1 MSQVDDWSDGY
12 TSDYLRDL
20 NTYGPASAN
29 APRSS
34 VVSHQVRYRAPDTS
48 DIPLAP
54 GQNPEDSV
62 YSNASG
68 ARMGQLKP
76 RSGYNPPAGGGYT
89 AQTFPH
95 ESGGRRYARSKKQSR
110 SRGSA
115 PANGV
120 KTRSAPLSGSD
131 VTADVLRSV
140 KADGNTSFANWRQS
154 LVNQGWSQAEAD
166 AVRYDPSTGKFMSN
180 ASGQAATDHYMRE
193 QADKDAGIMADNPE
207 VEGKVSGQTPAKT
220 EESTQPAPAK
230 TEESTQPAPA
240 KTDTQTPAPADDHEQ
255 EAKAAVDEFLKQ
267 HPEDGKER
275 LKSIY
280 AAVDSQNIKDDAAYN
295 LAVIAEIQKAQTPAK
310 TDTQTS
316 APVPGRSFVTTENT
330 GDNHVP
336 NFGVQPAPADDHEQ
350 EAKAAVDEFLKQH
363 PEDGKERLKSIY
375 AAVDSQNI
383 KDDAAYN
390 LAVIAEIQKAQTPAA
405 SGDNTAVDNLL
416 NNPGNTEAV
425 DLGKAVSSERQ
436 AQTESGVNDY
446 QDQLREGINWL
457 RMFHAPDDPAGVR
470 AEAAI
475 TAIGNMLRSSDPERY
490 KRAVEELEKQKSY
503 VINANNEEM
512 ANDITE
518 GSKVFGDPEK
528 LGLRAAAARQGLRA
542 DRQHRLNENYYTD
555 VFGSKL
561 FHDAMDGNIVTPDSI
576 RAAEY
581 VRQLR
586 AANAAKAQAA
596 AEAAEQRADN
606 PEGWL

>member
-1 MSQVDDWSDGY
+1 MSQVDDWADGY

-20 NTYGPASAN
+20 NTRGPASAN

-68 ARMGQLKP
+68 ARMGQLKS

-95 ESGGRRYARSKKQSR
+95 ETAGRRYARPKKQSR

-120 KTRSAPLSGSD
+120 KTRSAPLSGTD

-140 KADGNTSFANWRQS
+140 KAAGNTSFANWRQS
-154 LVNQGWSQAEAD
+154 LVNQGWSQAEAA

-193 QADKDAGIMADNPE
+193 QADKDAGIMADNPG
-207 VEGKVSGQTPAKT
+207 VEGKVSGQTPAGQTPAGQTPAKT

-230 TEESTQPAPA
+230 TEGGAQPAPA
-240 KTDTQTPAPADDHEQ
+240 KTEGGAQPAPADDHEQ

-267 HPEDGKER
+267 HPADGKER

-295 LAVIAEIQKAQTPAK
+295 LAVMAEIQKAQT
-310 TDTQTS
+310 S
-316 APVPGRSFVTTENT
+316 
-330 GDNHVP
+330 
-336 NFGVQPAPADDHEQ
+336 
-350 EAKAAVDEFLKQH
+350 
-363 PEDGKERLKSIY
+363 
-375 AAVDSQNI
+375 
-383 KDDAAYN
+383 
-390 LAVIAEIQKAQTPAA
+390 AA
-405 SGDNTAVDNLL
+405 SGDDIAVDNLL

-425 DLGKAVSSERQ
+425 
-436 AQTESGVNDY
+436 N
-446 QDQLREGINWL
+446 
-457 RMFHAPDDPAGVR
+457 
-470 AEAAI
+470 
-475 TAIGNMLRSSDPERY
+475 
-490 KRAVEELEKQKSY
+490 EK
-503 VINANNEEM
+503 M

-561 FHDAMDGNIVTPDSI
+561 FHDAMDGNIVIPDSI

>member
-1 MSQVDDWSDGY
+1 MSQNDWSDGY
-12 TSDYLRDL
+12 AESARDVNL
-20 NTYGPASAN
+20 NGPASAN
-29 APRSS
+29 VPRSG
-34 VVSHQVRYRAPDTS
+34 VVSHRVQYRAPDTS
-48 DIPLAP
+48 DIMLAP

-89 AQTFPH
+89 AETFPS
-95 ESGGRRYARSKKQSR
+95 SGGSGRRYARPKGTQSR

-131 VTADVLRSV
+131 VTAAVMKAV

-154 LVNQGWSQAEAD
+154 LVNQGWDGDPS
-166 AVRYDPSTGKFMSN
+166 RIKYDPSTGKFMDTGGGVN
-180 ASGQAATDHYMRE
+180 GGAVTPEQTEAQASHRAESYPA
-193 QADKDAGIMADNPE
+193 E
-207 VEGKVSGQTPAKT
+207 VGNTPVGGA
-220 EESTQPAPAK
+220 QPAPAK
-230 TEESTQPAPA
+230 TEGNAQPAPVSGAQPAPA
-240 KTDTQTPAPADDHEQ
+240 KTESGAQPAPADDHEQ
-255 EAKAAVDEFLKQ
+255 EVKAAVDEFLKQ
-267 HPEDGKER
+267 HPADGKEL

-280 AAVDSQNIKDDAAYN
+280 GAVDSQNIKDDAAYN
-295 LAVIAEIQKAQTPAK
+295 LAVLAEIQKAST
-310 TDTQTS
+310 
-316 APVPGRSFVTTENT
+316 
-330 GDNHVP
+330 
-336 NFGVQPAPADDHEQ
+336 
-350 EAKAAVDEFLKQH
+350 
-363 PEDGKERLKSIY
+363 
-375 AAVDSQNI
+375 
-383 KDDAAYN
+383 
-390 LAVIAEIQKAQTPAA
+390 A
-405 SGDNTAVDNLL
+405 SGDTSDVDNLQ
-416 NNPGNTEAV
+416 NNPGNTGAA
-425 DLGKAVSSERQ
+425 DLGKAVSSERR

-446 QDQLREGINWL
+446 QDQIREGINWL

-490 KRAVEELEKQKSY
+490 KHAVEELEKQKSY
-503 VINANNEEM
+503 VINANNEQI

-518 GSKVFGDPEK
+518 GSKVTGDPAALES
-528 LGLRAAAARQGLRA
+528 RAAAARQFFINDQKNKLAGRYFADALGARA
-542 DRQHRLNENYYTD
+542 
-555 VFGSKL
+555 
-561 FHDAMDGNIVTPDSI
+561 FHDAMDGSVVTPDSV

-596 AEAAEQRADN
+596 AQAAVQRSDN

>member
-1 MSQVDDWSDGY
+1 MANDGWA
-12 TSDYLRDL
+12 SDYLRQL
-20 NTYGPASAN
+20 NTQGPASAN
-29 APRSS
+29 VPRPSS

-68 ARMGQLKP
+68 ASMGQTKP
-76 RSGYNPPAGGGYT
+76 ASGYRAPAGGGWDVNSSDT
-89 AQTFPH
+89 NLRFSN
-95 ESGGRRYARSKKQSR
+95 ESGGKRYARPKRTQSR

-120 KTRSAPLSGSD
+120 KTRSAPLSGAD

-140 KADGNTSFANWRQS
+140 KAAGNTSFANWRQS

-193 QADKDAGIMADNPE
+193 QADKDAGIMADNPG
-207 VEGKVSGQTPAKT
+207 VEGKVSGQTPAGQTPAGQTPAKT

-230 TEESTQPAPA
+230 TEGGAQ
-240 KTDTQTPAPADDHEQ
+240 PAPADDHEQ
-255 EAKAAVDEFLKQ
+255 EVKAAVDEFLKQ
-267 HPEDGKER
+267 HPADGKER

-280 AAVDSQNIKDDAAYN
+280 GAVDSQNIKDDAAYN
-295 LAVIAEIQKAQTPAK
+295 LAV
-310 TDTQTS
+310 
-316 APVPGRSFVTTENT
+316 
-330 GDNHVP
+330 
-336 NFGVQPAPADDHEQ
+336 
-350 EAKAAVDEFLKQH
+350 L
-363 PEDGKERLKSIY
+363 
-375 AAVDSQNI
+375 
-383 KDDAAYN
+383 
-390 LAVIAEIQKAQTPAA
+390 AEIQKAQTPAA
-405 SGDNTAVDNLL
+405 SGDTSDVDNIL
-416 NNPGNTEAV
+416 NNPGNTGAV
-425 DLGKAVSSERQ
+425 DLDKAVLPERQ

-446 QDQLREGINWL
+446 QDQIREGINWL

-490 KRAVEELEKQKSY
+490 KHAVEELEKQKSY
-503 VINANNEEM
+503 VIDANNEKI

-518 GSKVFGDPEK
+518 GSKVWGDPEK
-528 LGLRAAAARQGLRA
+528 LALRAAAARQGLRA
-542 DRQHRLNENYYTD
+542 DRQHRLNERYYTD
-555 VFGSKL
+555 AYGSKL

-596 AEAAEQRADN
+596 AEAAEQRSDN

>member
-1 MSQVDDWSDGY
+1 MSQVDDWADGY
-12 TSDYLRDL
+12 ADSARDVNLR
-20 NTYGPASAN
+20 GPASAN
-29 APRSS
+29 VPRSS

-68 ARMGQLKP
+68 ARMGQLKS

-95 ESGGRRYARSKKQSR
+95 ETVGRRYARPKKQSR

-120 KTRSAPLSGSD
+120 KTRSAPLSGTD

-140 KADGNTSFANWRQS
+140 KAAGNTSFANWRQS
-154 LVNQGWSQAEAD
+154 LVNQGWSQAEAA

-193 QADKDAGIMADNPE
+193 QADKDAGIMADNPG
-207 VEGKVSGQTPAKT
+207 VEGKVSGQTPAGQTPAKT

-230 TEESTQPAPA
+230 TEGGAQ
-240 KTDTQTPAPADDHEQ
+240 PAPADDHEQ

-267 HPEDGKER
+267 HPADGKER

-295 LAVIAEIQKAQTPAK
+295 LAVMAEIQKAQT
-310 TDTQTS
+310 S
-316 APVPGRSFVTTENT
+316 
-330 GDNHVP
+330 
-336 NFGVQPAPADDHEQ
+336 
-350 EAKAAVDEFLKQH
+350 
-363 PEDGKERLKSIY
+363 
-375 AAVDSQNI
+375 
-383 KDDAAYN
+383 
-390 LAVIAEIQKAQTPAA
+390 AA
-405 SGDNTAVDNLL
+405 SGDDIAVDNLL

-425 DLGKAVSSERQ
+425 
-436 AQTESGVNDY
+436 N
-446 QDQLREGINWL
+446 
-457 RMFHAPDDPAGVR
+457 
-470 AEAAI
+470 
-475 TAIGNMLRSSDPERY
+475 
-490 KRAVEELEKQKSY
+490 EK
-503 VINANNEEM
+503 M

-561 FHDAMDGNIVTPDSI
+561 FHDAMDGNIVIPDSI